1 MERLIDNGSVL
12 AATAALVALGLLL
25 LWWRAAQQRRAAAQ
39 PAAARSCDL
48 TLLHALAPGQLQ
60 HLDAEQRQRWQ
71 RQCERFLREKRFI
84 GCAGLTVSDEQR
96 HRIAGMACLL
106 RVQQGAEAEPLFPTV
121 HEVLIYPG
129 AFLVPPPREPLA
141 DDGLELVDDEPD
153 ERIGEQ
159 GPGQVVLSW
168 QDVEAAIAGD
178 SVHVVIHEFAHA
190 LDSENPETEGAPR
203 LADYREWSTV
213 MAAEFARLQRHRRPP
228 VLDPYGA
235 TAPAEFW
242 CVVAE
247 AFFQQPA
254 ALARHHPALFALIA
268 SYLEWNPLDQPVA
281 PRPDAADS
289 ADALAAPRP
298 SA

>member
-1 MERLIDNGSVL
+1 MEGLIYDGVVL
-12 AATAALVALGLLL
+12 AATTLAVLGLLL
-25 LWWRAAQQRRAAAQ
+25 FWWRAAQRRRAAGAQ
-39 PAAARSCDL
+39 ADQRTIDLALLRAVAPAQ
-48 TLLHALAPGQLQ
+48 LAYLSQAQ
-60 HLDAEQRQRWQ
+60 QQRWQ
-71 RQCERFLREKRFI
+71 QQCARFLREKRFI
-84 GCAGLTVSDEQR
+84 GCAGLTVSEEQR

-121 HEVLIYPG
+121 HEVLLYPG

-141 DDGLELVDDEPD
+141 DDGLELVDDAPD

-168 QDVEAAIAGD
+168 QDVEAAQAGD
-178 SVHVVIHEFAHA
+178 AVHVVIHEFAHA

-235 TAPAEFW
+235 TSPAEFW

-254 ALARHHPALFALIA
+254 ALARHHAALFALVA
-268 SYLEWNPLDQPVA
+268 NYLEWNPLDGPVA
-281 PRPDAADS
+281 SGPDAADS
-289 ADALAAPRP
+289 ADTLAAPRP